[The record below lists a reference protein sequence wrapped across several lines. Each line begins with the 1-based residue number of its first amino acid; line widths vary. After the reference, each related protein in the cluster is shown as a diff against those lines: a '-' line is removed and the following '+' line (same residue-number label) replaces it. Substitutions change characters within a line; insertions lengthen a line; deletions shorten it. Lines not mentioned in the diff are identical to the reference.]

1 MPCAVCLGDSDGCHS
16 EPECKEGEESRVV
29 PTNSR
34 FFVASLFR
42 MTSLQIFVGE
52 VSVLLL
58 LIGLASAAF
67 AQSFSSSLGISL
79 SELQAALAKGGD
91 AIAFAP
97 RPGSASGTQEAKL
110 PGNSGVVQAAGSP
123 GNLKVIVFWTPVD
136 AQGRLVGVKGKLYL
150 DVFLRLF
157 TDEPVSVSRWV
168 EQSVERAA
176 AEQSGKPSLDSRLVE
191 DFQLKVSYIPSL
203 SPPMFSV
210 TVEAAQERS
219 RG

>member
-1 MPCAVCLGDSDGCHS
+1 MPHILAAFIFSLG
-16 EPECKEGEESRVV
+16 
-29 PTNSR
+29 
-34 FFVASLFR
+34 FFAL
-42 MTSLQIFVGE
+42 
-52 VSVLLL
+52 
-58 LIGLASAAF
+58 AF
-67 AQSFSSSLGISL
+67 AQSFSSPLGVSL

-91 AIAFAP
+91 LIAFAP

-123 GNLKVIVFWTPVD
+123 GNLNVIVFWTPVD
-136 AQGRLVGVKGKLYL
+136 AQGHLVGVKGKLYL
-150 DVFLRLF
+150 DVFLRLL
-157 TDEPVSVSRWV
+157 TDDPASVSRWI

-191 DFQLKVSYIPSL
+191 DFQLKVSYVPSL
-203 SPPMFSV
+203 SPPMLSV